1 MAEDQPDARYIS
13 IHIELATKIF
23 KYNIIFLMSQK
34 LELESLH
41 LYFQVPEFPLANL
54 GLEKLTEYESRD
66 EVTLGS

>member
-23 KYNIIFLMSQK
+23 IYNIFLMSQK